1 MAFQQQNNYGS
12 EAVPAD
18 DTLHRPTPPSL
29 KKRLTAFVLTF
40 TLMIGIWVIFSGKFD
55 ALHLSLGIF
64 STFLIS
70 FYGVNLFFPRLDI
83 RKLGGIWIRF
93 LRYFPWLMYQILL
106 ANIHLMYL
114 TFHPR
119 MRDLIDPQ
127 IISFKSRLKSELA
140 FYTLAN
146 SITLTPGTITIQVSV
161 YSDVTFHSIDR
172 ESGESG
178 PWDMEARVAEIFG
191 E

>member
-1 MAFQQQNNYGS
+1 METQQQNS
-12 EAVPAD
+12 HKDEAVPAD
-18 DTLHRPTPPSL
+18 GPPDRPTPPFF
-29 KKRLTAFVLTF
+29 KKRLAAFVLTF
-40 TLMIGIWVIFSGKFD
+40 AIMFAIWVIFSGKFD

-64 STFLIS
+64 STLLIS
-70 FYGVNLFFPRLDI
+70 FYGVNLFFPKLDI

-93 LRYFPWLMYQILL
+93 LRYFPWLMYQIFL

-119 MRDLIDPQ
+119 MRDLIDPKVT
-127 IISFKSRLKSELA
+127 SFKSRLKSELA
-140 FYTLAN
+140 FYILAN

-161 YSDVTFHSIDR
+161 YSDVTFHAIDR